1 MVKKVG
7 YAVVGLGVGTRHSD
21 AAIESE
27 YADLIAICDINE
39 ELLKEV
45 KEDYKDSCPDLLCY
59 TSFDEMLK
67 NPDID
72 AISIAVPSGMH
83 ADFAVKAL
91 EAGKNV
97 LVEKPVD
104 ITVEQAMRIEEARQ
118 KSGKIAGVVHQ
129 NRNNANMKPMY
140 EAIREGR
147 LGKIILGDFSVKW
160 YRKQSYYERNGGWRG
175 TWAMDGGGSLMN
187 QAVHTI
193 DLMLWLMDSEV
204 ESVTSFMGIFN
215 HDIETEDLTT
225 SIVRFKNGSVANFIS
240 TTCAYPGVCTGIKV
254 YGTKG
259 SIECDHDKLTLW
271 KMEDMAENEE
281 EEMLKK
287 YSGNSA
293 AAALDP
299 TLCSGHFSVVEDM
312 IEAVRDS
319 RNPQILPME
328 AAKSV
333 ELVNAIYESAR
344 TGKTVYLNK

>member
-1 MVKKVG
+1 MEKKVG

-21 AAIESE
+21 AAIKSE

-39 ELLKEV
+39 ERLNEV
-45 KEDYKDSCPDLLCY
+45 KEEYKESCPNLLCY
-59 TSFDEMLK
+59 TSIDEMLK
-67 NPDID
+67 NEDID
-72 AISIAVPSGMH
+72 AVSIAVPSGLH
-83 ADFAVKAL
+83 AELAVKAL
-91 EAGKNV
+91 EAGKHV

-104 ITVEQAMRIEEARQ
+104 ITVEQAKKIEEARI

-140 EAIREGR
+140 EAIRAGR
-147 LGKIILGDFSVKW
+147 LGKIILGDFDVKW
-160 YRKQSYYERNGGWRG
+160 YRTQEYFEKNGGWRG
-175 TWAMDGGGSLMN
+175 TWEMDGGGSLMN

-193 DLMLWLMDSEV
+193 DLMLWLIGSEV
-204 ESVTSFMGIFN
+204 ESVTSTMGIFN

-225 SIVRFKNGSVANFIS
+225 SIIRFKNGAVANFTS
-240 TTCAYPGVCTGIKV
+240 TTCAYPGICTGIKV

-259 SIECDHDKLTLW
+259 SIEADADKLTLW
-271 KMEDMAENEE
+271 KIEGADENEE
-281 EEMLKK
+281 KEMLEK

-333 ELVNAIYESAR
+333 ELINAIYESAR
-344 TGKTVYLNK
+344 TGKTVFLNK